1 MIILV
6 KILIFLILKAEQQN
20 ALDVI
25 FRKVDVD
32 GNNLLDKAWS
42 PVILRL
48 NMTTNFLVT
57 L

>member
-1 MIILV
+1 MNKDMIILV

-32 GNNLLDKAWS
+32 GNNQLDKA
-42 PVILRL
+42 
-48 NMTTNFLVT
+48 NGHQ
-57 L
+57 